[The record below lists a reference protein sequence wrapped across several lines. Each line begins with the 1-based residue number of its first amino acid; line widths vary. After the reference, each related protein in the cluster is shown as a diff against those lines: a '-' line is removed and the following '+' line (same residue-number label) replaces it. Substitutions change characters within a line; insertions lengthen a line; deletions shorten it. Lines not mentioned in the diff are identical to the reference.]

1 MMNTKD
7 IYTYQQQALDLLD
20 KDHPHY
26 DEIKSLLLDQIE
38 DELND
43 HAHSIPNR

>member
-1 MMNTKD
+1 MNTKD

-26 DEIKSLLLDQIE
+26 NEIKSLLLDQIE

-43 HAHSIPNR
+43 HAHSISNK